1 MESMGTVL
9 VELDRATADGQTTE
23 ESAGASL
30 KRELARELHDSV
42 AQTLTSMLIEL
53 EVFRRDQQGRASV
66 QTAIDVFQQSTRQ
79 VLMNLREVLY
89 DLRDQRPDDDHFAE
103 EIRACLEDAGSQH
116 RVRTSLDISGSWP
129 RRLTGTAALQL
140 RRIIQESVQNA
151 RLHGRASRV
160 SVALKTVEGHAEV
173 SVSDNGIGAVPD
185 QLTGGGLGI
194 MGMKER
200 AILLGGRLTIETLP
214 RAGTTVRLLVPIA
227 AIAAL

>member
-9 VELDRATADGQTTE
+9 VELDSATADGQVAE

-89 DLRDQRPDDDHFAE
+89 DLRDERPDEDHFAE
-103 EIRACLEDAGSQH
+103 EIRACLDDAVSQH
-116 RVRTSLDISGSWP
+116 RLKTNLEISGSWP

-140 RRIIQESVQNA
+140 RRIIQEALQNA
-151 RLHGRASRV
+151 RIHGRASRV
-160 SVALKTVEGHAEV
+160 RVALTTVEGQAEV
-173 SVSDNGIGAVPD
+173 RVSDNGVGAAPD
-185 QLTGGGLGI
+185 QLAQGGLGI

-214 RAGTTVRLLVPIA
+214 RIGTTVRLLVPIA
-227 AIAAL
+227 DIAAL